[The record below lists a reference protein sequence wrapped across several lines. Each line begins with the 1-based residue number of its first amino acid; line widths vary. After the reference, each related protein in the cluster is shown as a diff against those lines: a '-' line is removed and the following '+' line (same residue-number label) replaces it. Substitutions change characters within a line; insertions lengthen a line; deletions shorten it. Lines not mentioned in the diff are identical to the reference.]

1 MTMSVDT
8 VQGVRPA
15 HRWRWTGLAALLI
28 AEAMNLLDTTIVQ
41 VAGPTIRGD
50 LGGSVSDIQWFSA
63 AYTLAFALLLITGG
77 RLGDIVGRRR
87 VFRIGVTVFMLAS
100 VACAVAPSAGALIGL
115 RVVQGGAAAVIIPQT
130 FGLIRAMFDGDE
142 MARALGSIGPVM
154 GLAAVCGPL
163 LGGVLTHADL
173 LGSSWRAVFLV
184 NVPLALVV
192 LGLAPRLVEDRAP
205 QRPRLDPVGTLLAM
219 TGTGLIVYPLIEAD
233 PEHRSMWSWSAIALG
248 LIVLVGF
255 GAHQRH
261 SAHAGRQPLVELSL
275 FANRVFP
282 AALVTSTLFFAMMN
296 GLMLVVTL
304 QLQLGLGA
312 STLTAGLTLLPWSV
326 ALAVSSWVAGAYLV
340 PRYGSWVMFAGLV
353 VLLLGVLAAI
363 AVYHAS
369 DPSAYPRPL
378 LGALAVAGLGVGLF
392 TTPFFTAAL
401 HSVSP
406 QETGSAAGLLN
417 AVQQLGGT
425 LGVAV
430 LGSVY
435 LDNASSGTLHAAR
448 SAFWV
453 AAGLLLATGASAVFM
468 GRVRP

>member
-1 MTMSVDT
+1 MSVDT
-8 VQGVRPA
+8 VQEVRPA

-50 LGGSVSDIQWFSA
+50 LGGSVSAIQWFSA

-100 VACAVAPSAGALIGL
+100 VACAVAPSAGALIGF
-115 RVVQGGAAAVIIPQT
+115 RIVQGAAAAVIIPQT

-233 PEHRSMWSWSAIALG
+233 PGHRSMWSWGAIALG

-255 GAHQRH
+255 AAHQRH
-261 SAHAGRQPLVELSL
+261 SARAGRQPLVELSL

-304 QLQLGLGA
+304 QVQLGLGA

-326 ALAVSSWVAGAYLV
+326 GLAVSSWVAGAHLV

-353 VLLLGVLAAI
+353 ILLLGVLAAI

-392 TTPFFTAAL
+392 TTPFFTTAL
-401 HSVSP
+401 HAVSP

-435 LDNASSGTLHAAR
+435 LDNAPSGTLHAVQ

-468 GRVRP
+468 GRARS